1 MRNIRLILVLV
12 ALAVTLGACSG
23 SSQPFGKE
31 PKLFSTRL
39 LKTPPAIQIARIKG
53 LSTANSQ
60 SLRRQFIREARKRGM
75 TAGADK
81 KGKAAVFV
89 KATLKVAPY
98 GQDTAVAYVW
108 DVSDKRKKRLLRVAG
123 EDVSKNPPSDQNSS
137 QLSARTIQRIAA
149 HASSGLASWLSRQGY
164 RIREVSL
171 PPPSDVRS
179 ASILRTEASS
189 VAARQ
194 SISRSL
200 NNASRKPRARTAK
213 LSAPQLAQPALARPH
228 TGSVPNANS
237 NVATE
242 RTLRS
247 GKQKKQQTMVQVV
260 PVTGASAQANI
271 ELTRYIKRALR
282 SNGVRITNKP
292 TSSSLKLVGLVKMGP
307 INQRQRVI
315 EINWNLNNTFGK
327 RIGLVQQ
334 KNKVE
339 ADLVAGSWGQIA
351 IAATQAAAGDIAGII
366 PDTVLISQ
374 R

>member
-1 MRNIRLILVLV
+1 MSNLRLILVLV
-12 ALAVTLGACSG
+12 AIAVTLGACSG

-31 PKLFSTRL
+31 PNLFATRL
-39 LKTPPAIQIARIKG
+39 LKTPPAIKIAKIKG
-53 LSTANSQ
+53 LSTAGSQ
-60 SLRRQFIREARKRGM
+60 SLRRQFIREARKRGLS
-75 TAGADK
+75 AGADK
-81 KGKAAVFV
+81 NGKAAVFI
-89 KATLKVAPY
+89 KATIKVAPY

-123 EDVSKNPPSDQNSS
+123 EDISKKSPNDQSNS
-137 QLSARTIQRIAA
+137 QLSAKTIQRIAA
-149 HASSGLASWLSRQGY
+149 HASSSLASWLSRQGY
-164 RIREVSL
+164 RVREVSL

-200 NNASRKPRARTAK
+200 YKAPGKTRVRTAR
-213 LSAPQLAQPALARPH
+213 LSSPQPALAPLH
-228 TGSVPNANS
+228 NANAPNS
-237 NVATE
+237 TASVTTA
-242 RTLRS
+242 RSLRS
-247 GKQKKQQTMVQVV
+247 GEQEKQQTMVQVV

-271 ELTRYIKRALR
+271 ELTRSIKRALR
-282 SNGVRITNKP
+282 SKGVRITNKP
-292 TSSSLKLVGLVKMGP
+292 TSSSLKLVGIVKMGQ

-315 EINWNLNNTFGK
+315 EISWNLNNTFGK

-339 ADLVAGSWGQIA
+339 ADLVANSWGQIA
-351 IAATQAAAGDIAGII
+351 VAATQAAAGDIAGII
-366 PDTVLISQ
+366 PDTVRVSQ

>member
-31 PKLFSTRL
+31 PQLFSARL
-39 LKTPPAIQIARIKG
+39 LKTPPTIKIAKIKG
-53 LSTANSQ
+53 LSAANSQ
-60 SLRRQFIREARKRGM
+60 SLKRQFIREARKRGLS
-75 TAGADK
+75 AGADK
-81 KGKAAVFV
+81 KGKAAIFI
-89 KATLKVAPY
+89 KATIKVAPY

-123 EDVSKNPPSDQNSS
+123 EDVSKNPPNDQNPA
-137 QLSARTIQRIAA
+137 QLSAKTLQRIAA
-149 HASSGLASWLSRQGY
+149 HASSGLTSWLSRQGY
-164 RIREVSL
+164 RVREVSL

-200 NNASRKPRARTAK
+200 YKVPGKTRVRTAK
-213 LSAPQLAQPALARPH
+213 LSSPRLAQPALASPH
-228 TGSVPNANS
+228 NANAPNS
-237 NVATE
+237 TASVTTA
-242 RTLRS
+242 RSLRS
-247 GKQKKQQTMVQVV
+247 GEQQKQQTMVQVV
-260 PVTGASAQANI
+260 AVTGASVQANI
-271 ELTRYIKRALR
+271 ELTEAIKRALR
-282 SNGVRITNKP
+282 SNGVRITNKA
-292 TSSSLKLVGLVKMGP
+292 TSSSLKLVGTVKMGP
-307 INQRQRVI
+307 IKQRQRVI

-334 KNKVE
+334 KNKVQ
-339 ADLVAGSWGQIA
+339 ADLVANSWGQIA
-351 IAATQAAAGDIAGII
+351 VAATQAAAGDIAGII
-366 PDTVLISQ
+366 PDTVQVTQ

>member
-1 MRNIRLILVLV
+1 LSNLRLVLV
-12 ALAVTLGACSG
+12 FVAIAFTLGACSG

-39 LKTPPAIQIARIKG
+39 LKTPPAIKIAKING
-53 LSTANSQ
+53 LSTENSQ
-60 SLRRQFIREARKRGM
+60 SLRRQFIREARKRGLS
-75 TAGADK
+75 AGADN
-81 KGKAAVFV
+81 KGKAAVFI

-98 GQDTAVAYVW
+98 GQGTAVAYVW

-123 EDVSKNPPSDQNSS
+123 EDVSKKSPNDQSS
-137 QLSARTIQRIAA
+137 AQLSTKTIQRIAA

-164 RIREVSL
+164 RVREVSL
-171 PPPSDVRS
+171 PPPSAVRN

-200 NNASRKPRARTAK
+200 YKASGKPRSRTTK
-213 LSAPQLAQPALARPH
+213 LSSPQLAQPALAPPH
-228 TGSVPNANS
+228 NGNAPNSTASVTTARS
-237 NVATE
+237 
-242 RTLRS
+242 LRS
-247 GKQKKQQTMVQVV
+247 GEQKKQQTMVQIV

-271 ELTRYIKRALR
+271 ELTRSIKRALR
-282 SNGVRITNKP
+282 SNGVRITDKP
-292 TSSSLKLVGLVKMGP
+292 TSSSLKLVGIVKMGP
-307 INQRQRVI
+307 IKQRQRVI

-334 KNKVE
+334 KNKIE
-339 ADLVAGSWGQIA
+339 ADLVANSWGQIA
-351 IAATQAAAGDIAGII
+351 VAATQAAAGDIAGII
-366 PDTVLISQ
+366 PDTVRVSQ